1 MLGRELENLE
11 CAAAGTVVG
20 ITGLEG
26 CVIKSATLSSTP
38 AMPAFTE
45 LTLGDTP
52 ILRVAVEPHDPRDL
66 PKLRA
71 GLKLLNQADPCV
83 QVALQDTG
91 EYVIVTAGEI
101 HLQRCIDDLQE
112 RYAGVPIRS
121 SDPIVP
127 FRETVIPRPT
137 VDRLNEAIE
146 GENVNTRKVSVC
158 KWWWS
163 GGVFSCCSYILFSCY

>member
-1 MLGRELENLE
+1 MSGLYLMLGRELESLE
-11 CAAAGTVVG
+11 CAVAGTVVG

-45 LTLGDTP
+45 LTLGATP

-83 QVALQDTG
+83 QVSIIWLWPWQIG
-91 EYVIVTAGEI
+91 
-101 HLQRCIDDLQE
+101 C
-112 RYAGVPIRS
+112 
-121 SDPIVP
+121 
-127 FRETVIPRPT
+127 F
-137 VDRLNEAIE
+137 
-146 GENVNTRKVSVC
+146 K
-158 KWWWS
+158 
-163 GGVFSCCSYILFSCY
+163 